1 MSPRVPSVKN
11 RLLKKSMPTVLL
23 IEDDAESRRVTAEL
37 FTREDWTILE
47 AGDGEAGISLALERR
62 PELVLCDLLMPKV
75 NGFQVCRSIR
85 QHLQRSRIIIV
96 SGRDYGVDRA
106 SAIEA
111 GADEYLVKPISWEIL
126 REVIDRVL
134 PAVGDG
140 PPPTGPLP
148 DFTPPSTRLR
158 FWGVR
163 GSIPVPGSST
173 VGYGGNTSCIEV
185 RADGEIIVLDAGSG
199 MRELGIA
206 LEEEFGARP
215 IKLTLLISHTH
226 WDHIQGLPFFLPA
239 YNEKNSLRLLG
250 YEGAR
255 AGLATILASQ
265 METSVFPV
273 SLRDMPSA
281 IEIEEL
287 REMEFKI
294 GKVRVEARFVNHPGI
309 CVGYRLNTTNG
320 SIAYLPDNEPYE
332 VLKTSLASR
341 DEVRAREGAGLRR
354 VGPCQ
359 AGRLSPKCRCPD
371 HRLAIH
377 RRGVYEQKVGWGHGS
392 LSSVVSL
399 ALDAEAR
406 KLFLFH
412 HDPARDDKAVDA
424 MVEAARMLVLESGKP
439 MEVDAAREGAEVWL
453 GAEQAK
459 ACSGGL

>member
-1 MSPRVPSVKN
+1 MA
-11 RLLKKSMPTVLL
+11 TVLL
-23 IEDDAESRRVTAEL
+23 IEDDAESRRTTAEL
-37 FTREDWTILE
+37 FAREDWTILE

-62 PELVLCDLLMPKV
+62 PELIICDLLMPKA
-75 NGFQVCRSIR
+75 NGFQVCRVIR
-85 QHLQRSRIIIV
+85 QQLQRSKIIIV
-96 SGRDYGVDRA
+96 SGRDYGVDRT

-111 GADEYLVKPISWEIL
+111 GADEYLVKPISWENL
-126 REVIDRVL
+126 HEVIERVL
-134 PAVGDG
+134 PAAGARQ
-140 PPPTGPLP
+140 PTGPLP
-148 DFTPPSTRLR
+148 EFTPPSTRLR

-185 RADGEIIVLDAGSG
+185 RADGEIIILDAGSG

-206 LEEEFGARP
+206 LEEEFGPRP
-215 IKLTLLISHTH
+215 IRLTLLISHTH

-287 REMEFKI
+287 RDMEFKI

-320 SIAYLPDNEPYE
+320 SIAYLPDNEPYD
-332 VLKTSLASR
+332 VLKSSLAKR
-341 DEVRAREGAGLRR
+341 DKSEREKARAYAAAARAKLVDFLRD
-354 VGPCQ
+354 VDVLIIDSQ
-359 AGRLSPKCRCPD
+359 YTD
-371 HRLAIH
+371 EE
-377 RRGVYEQKVGWGHGS
+377 YEKKVGWGHGS
-392 LSSVVSL
+392 LSSAVSL
-399 ALDAEAR
+399 ALAAGAR

-412 HDPARDDKAVDA
+412 HDPTRDDRGVDA
-424 MVEAARMLVLESGKP
+424 MVESARMLVLESGKQ
-439 MEVDAAREGAEVWL
+439 MEVDAAREGSEVWL
-453 GAEQAK
+453 GGK
-459 ACSGGL
+459 V

>member
-1 MSPRVPSVKN
+1 MA
-11 RLLKKSMPTVLL
+11 TVLL
-23 IEDDAESRRVTAEL
+23 IEDDAESRRTTAEL
-37 FTREDWTILE
+37 FARDEWSILE
-47 AGDGEAGISLALERR
+47 AGDGEAGIRLALEKR
-62 PELVLCDLLMPKV
+62 PELILCDLLMPKV
-75 NGFQVCRSIR
+75 NGFQVCRAIR
-85 QHLQRSRIIIV
+85 QQLQRTKIIIV
-96 SGRDYGVDRA
+96 SGRDYGVDRK

-111 GADEYLVKPISWEIL
+111 GADEYLVKPISWEKL
-126 REVIDRVL
+126 CEVIDRVM
-134 PAVGDG
+134 PGVAAGQ
-140 PPPTGPLP
+140 PTGPVP
-148 DFTPPSTRLR
+148 EFTPPSTRLR

-185 RADGEIIVLDAGSG
+185 RADGEIIILDAGSG

-206 LEEEFGARP
+206 LEQEFGSRP

-239 YNEKNSLRLLG
+239 YNQKNSLRLLG

-287 REMEFKI
+287 RDMEFNI

-309 CVGYRLNTTNG
+309 CVGYRLSTTNG
-320 SIAYLPDNEPYE
+320 SIAYLPDNEPYD
-332 VLKTSLASR
+332 VLKSTLAGKDKEER
-341 DEVRAREGAGLRR
+341 EKAQAYAAAARAKLVDFLRR
-354 VGPCQ
+354 VDVLIIDSQ
-359 AGRLSPKCRCPD
+359 YTD
-371 HRLAIH
+371 EE
-377 RRGVYEQKVGWGHGS
+377 YEKKTGWGHGS

-399 ALDAEAR
+399 ALDAEVH

-412 HDPARDDKAVDA
+412 HDPSRDDRAVDA
-424 MVEAARMLVLESGKP
+424 MVECARMIVLESGKA

-453 GAEQAK
+453 GIR
-459 ACSGGL
+459 S

>member
-1 MSPRVPSVKN
+1 MA
-11 RLLKKSMPTVLL
+11 TVLL
-23 IEDDAESRRVTAEL
+23 IEDDAESRRTTAEL
-37 FTREDWTILE
+37 FLRDDWNILE
-47 AGDGEAGISLALERR
+47 AGDGEVGISLALEKR
-62 PELVLCDLLMPKV
+62 PELIVCDLLMPKV
-75 NGFQVCRSIR
+75 NGFQVCRAIR
-85 QHLQRSRIIIV
+85 QQLQRSKIIIV
-96 SGRDYGVDRA
+96 SGRDYGVDRK
-106 SAIEA
+106 SAIES
-111 GADEYLVKPISWEIL
+111 GADEYLVKPISWEKL
-126 REVIDRVL
+126 REVIDRVM
-134 PAVGDG
+134 PEAAAGA
-140 PPPTGPLP
+140 PSGPLP
-148 DFTPPSTRLR
+148 EFTPPSTRLR

-185 RADGEIIVLDAGSG
+185 RADGEIIILDAGSG

-206 LEEEFGARP
+206 LEQEFGSRP

-287 REMEFKI
+287 RDMEFRV

-309 CVGYRLNTTNG
+309 CVGYRLFTKNG
-320 SIAYLPDNEPYE
+320 SIAYLPDNEPYD
-332 VLKTSLASR
+332 VLKSSLAGKEKGER
-341 DEVRAREGAGLRR
+341 EKAQAYAAAARAKL
-354 VGPCQ
+354 VDF
-359 AGRLSPKCRCPD
+359 L
-371 HRLAIH
+371 
-377 RRGVYEQKVGWGHGS
+377 RGVDVLIIDSQYTDEEYEKKAGWGHGS
-392 LSSVVSL
+392 LGSAVSL
-399 ALDAEAR
+399 ALDADVH

-412 HDPARDDKAVDA
+412 HDPRRDDKAIDA
-424 MVEAARMLVLESGKP
+424 MVESARMLVLESGKR

-453 GAEQAK
+453 GAR
-459 ACSGGL
+459 S